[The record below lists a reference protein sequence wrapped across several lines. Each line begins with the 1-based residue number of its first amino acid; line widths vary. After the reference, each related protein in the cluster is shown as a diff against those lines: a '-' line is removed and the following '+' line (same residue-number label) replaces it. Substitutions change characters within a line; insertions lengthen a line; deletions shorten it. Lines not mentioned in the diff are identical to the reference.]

1 MIKPNELFSKLIMEA
16 TIKITGFLY
25 KFKGTYKQK

>member
-1 MIKPNELFSKLIMEA
+1 MIKPNELLIMEA